1 MDKMNKPWTDY
12 SQLRLKY
19 VLISPVIVGLMI
31 VLGLWY
37 HHVHR
42 PVTNPDI
49 GAAQATRALLTN
61 VHQLKVSLNQPVTST
76 KDVGIYIQYMS
87 NLIQTCQTV
96 QHYNQLAI
104 SQNYNLT
111 VARLATSSQTC
122 NDLSKL
128 ATNSAVIYVY
138 IKPLLS
144 IDPHLKRYQTIYPIV
159 NITRQRQLNEVSKAS
174 KQLHG
179 LVSQVDFPTTVVEA
193 LKQLEVTIKHSQGLT
208 YYPQLLTFQQKLLA
222 ERQQYW
228 LDYADIGGLEQSL
241 QTQLDNY
248 CQSLKASG
256 NIPTYCVVSQ

>member
-12 SQLRLKY
+12 SKFRLKY
-19 VLISPVIVGLMI
+19 VLISPVIVGLI
-31 VLGLWY
+31 ALGLWY
-37 HHVHR
+37 YHVHR

-49 GAAQATRALLTN
+49 GAAQATHALLAN
-61 VHQLKVSLNQPVTST
+61 VQQLKVSLNQPVTST

-87 NLIQTCQTV
+87 NLVQTCQTI
-96 QHYNQLAI
+96 QHFNQLAI
-104 SQNYNLT
+104 SQNIPST

-174 KQLHG
+174 NQLNG
-179 LVSQVDFPTTVVEA
+179 LVSHIDFPTTVVEA
-193 LKQLEVTIKHSQGLT
+193 LKQLEVTIKQSQGLT

-228 LDYADIGGLEQSL
+228 LDYGDIGGLERSL
-241 QTQLDNY
+241 QMQLSDY
-248 CQSLKASG
+248 CQSLKVTKDNPSYCASG
-256 NIPTYCVVSQ
+256 A